1 MSSKHTFYDI
11 IIIGSGMS
19 GLYSAYN
26 IKKYSPKTSFLVLE
40 KYKKQWVGGRA
51 NNYDFYG
58 VQVVTGAGVG
68 RKDKDTL
75 LIKLLKELKVP
86 FKKTTSRVDYSS
98 MLKNSHIFD
107 VVKVIKFLKHEY
119 NKNPSKYK
127 HMTFKE
133 FGTLI
138 LGDVNYKLFTIYA
151 GYTDYENADV
161 YDTLYNYGMDDNK
174 GGWTK
179 LLIPWKELVQ
189 RLCDYIGNN
198 HIKYSNNVTEVTKI
212 SDDYG
217 HDDSYNG
224 TREPCLFEIR
234 SEEGNIYYCNRVIV
248 ATTISGIM
256 KLVPGASNPQS
267 PYQQIHGQPFL
278 RLYAK
283 FDRKSSELLKKYI
296 PNYTIV
302 PGPLQKIIPMNAE
315 KGVYMIAYS
324 DNENAVVLK
333 NHLKNTFENRKLYEK
348 LIEESIGMPMGSL
361 KIIAL
366 KDFYWPIGTHYY
378 GPLHDFKSREEFVY
392 KVQHPMDGVLV
403 VGEAVSIN
411 QGWTEGALES
421 VEAVLNKLWVKSIC

>member
-86 FKKTTSRVDYSS
+86 FKKSTSHVDYSS
-98 MLKNSHIFD
+98 MLKNSHDFD
-107 VVKVIKFLKHEY
+107 VVKVIKFLKREY
-119 NKNPSKYK
+119 NKNPAKYK

-161 YDTLYNYGMDDNK
+161 YETLYDYGMDDNK

-179 LLIPWKELVQ
+179 LLIPWKELVEK
-189 RLCDYIGNN
+189 LCEYIGNN

-212 SDDYG
+212 SDGDT
-217 HDDSYNG
+217 H
-224 TREPCLFEIR
+224 EPCLFEIR
-234 SEEGNIYYCNRVIV
+234 SEKGNIYYCNRVIV

-256 KLVPGASNPQS
+256 KLVPGASNPKS

-283 FDRKSSELLKKYI
+283 FDAKSSALLRQYI

-333 NHLKNTFENRKLYEK
+333 DHLKNTLENRNLYEK
-348 LIEESIGMPMGSL
+348 LIEESLGMPMGSL
-361 KIIAL
+361 KITAL

-378 GPLHDFKSREEFVY
+378 GPLHGFETREEFVE
-392 KVQHPMDGVLV
+392 KIQHPMYGMLV
-403 VGEAVSIN
+403 VGEAVSTY

-421 VEAVLNKLWVKSIC
+421 VEAAVTKKWIKHSTPLF